1 MSKRALFLS
10 VTTGLLVLLMAFP
23 LAAQQQPAP
32 SQDSQQQ
39 PPPPPPEQKKA
50 KKDKKAKTPP
60 GQQDTLDTSVFNQQ
74 VANDVIGQ
82 IRDGLEGHSTRLLL
96 GAFTDDMDGYLGFED
111 QIEAMFKKY
120 EGFHVNVRIINV
132 AVEGSKGIVT
142 ADFQMDELV
151 RGNNKSVRTQAQ
163 LRFELVRTKKGWK
176 VISVNPMGF
185 FS

>member
-1 MSKRALFLS
+1 VSKRNLFLT
-10 VTTGLLVLLMAFP
+10 VAIGLLALLIAFP
-23 LAAQQQPAP
+23 LVAQQSAP

-50 KKDKKAKTPP
+50 KKEKKAKTPA
-60 GQQDTLDTSVFNQQ
+60 QQDTLDTSVFNQQ

-96 GAFTDDMDGYLGFED
+96 GAFTEDMDGYLGFED
-111 QIEAMFKKY
+111 QIEAMFKRY

-132 AVEGSKGIVT
+132 SVEGSKGIVT
-142 ADFQMDELV
+142 ADFQMEELL
-151 RGNNKSVRTQAQ
+151 RGNSNISRKQSQ
-163 LRFELVRTKKGWK
+163 LHFELVRTKKGWK
-176 VISVNPMGF
+176 VINVNPMSF